1 MTMMTKNLRALMGG
15 FLLLALAGGMAS
27 AQPQIPWIDPGLF
40 MIDTEASAP
49 QEASLPP
56 AENHCERG
64 SFEAFFARFAED
76 VDQQYRNTAFPLRVD
91 YTNPFEPGNES
102 ELQTMYVK
110 PDDSGQSR
118 QPIFPPEWAR
128 VDRGSRYTIKARAD
142 GRMVVTLY
150 PQYQEDTGPFLDYV
164 FTWNNCW
171 RLTAIAERAH

>member
-1 MTMMTKNLRALMGG
+1 MTMMTKNLRALLGG

-102 ELQTMYVK
+102 ELQTM
-110 PDDSGQSR
+110 
-118 QPIFPPEWAR
+118 
-128 VDRGSRYTIKARAD
+128 
-142 GRMVVTLY
+142 
-150 PQYQEDTGPFLDYV
+150 
-164 FTWNNCW
+164 
-171 RLTAIAERAH
+171 